1 MEPSEIAD
9 AAPPMRSGRATD
21 LFDRV
26 EAPTSSNEPK
36 DTQLPTEQAP
46 VPTPVSVVRRRGV
59 IVALL
64 QTRLAGILLIVVLFG
79 LWQLLTATHV
89 YESPNVP
96 PLSQI
101 LDRWYHDLRSGPLL
115 SDLGVMLQTTAIGF
129 ALAVVV
135 GTVLGV
141 LMARVRFIWALLE
154 PTIELL
160 RPIPIAAFIPI
171 LVLFLGI
178 EDKMKIGAIFF
189 AGIFPVLLNS
199 YAGAASVSASMR
211 DTAKTFRLSW
221 FQTTRKVILPAA
233 APQIFVGMRV
243 SLSICLIIAV
253 VAEMIAGNNG
263 IGYFVLNSEEMF
275 DIKDMY
281 VGIFT
286 LAIVGYALNFIF
298 LLIEKTV
305 LGWHYGNLN
314 RNSA

>member
-1 MEPSEIAD
+1 MEPNEIA
-9 AAPPMRSGRATD
+9 GRTGSNAATD
-21 LFDRV
+21 VSERL
-26 EAPTSSNEPK
+26 TM
-36 DTQLPTEQAP
+36 
-46 VPTPVSVVRRRGV
+46 PVSPNGTAEKAMSRDEVRTLPPRRRRRV
-59 IVALL
+59 VVSLL

-79 LWQLLTATHV
+79 LWQLLTSTHV
-89 YESPNVP
+89 YQSPNVP
-96 PLSQI
+96 PLSDI
-101 LDRWYHDLRSGPLL
+101 LQRWYDDLRSGPLL
-115 SDLGVMLQTTAIGF
+115 TDLGVMLQTTAIGF
-129 ALAVVV
+129 ALAAVV

-221 FQTTRKVILPAA
+221 LQTTRKVILPAA

-286 LAIVGYALNFIF
+286 LALVGYALNFIF

-305 LGWHYGNLN
+305 LGWHYGSLN
-314 RNSA
+314 RNAA